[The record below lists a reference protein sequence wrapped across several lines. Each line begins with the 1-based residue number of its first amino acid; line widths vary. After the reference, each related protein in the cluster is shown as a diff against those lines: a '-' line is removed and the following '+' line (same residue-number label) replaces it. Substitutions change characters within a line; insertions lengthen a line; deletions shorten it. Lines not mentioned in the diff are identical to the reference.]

1 MRRSLWRLAAL
12 ALLLMLALALRLYRL
27 DGQSLWNDEGTSVAL
42 AARDLATITRNA
54 AHDIHPPLYYYALHF
69 WVKLWGNS
77 EVAVRSLSALYGAL
91 TVLIVYGL
99 ARRLYGWRV
108 AIVAGALAAISPLQ
122 VYYSQEARMYAQ
134 VTLLGA
140 LSFWLFAAWADDLLP
155 SSDRKATRASRWRP
169 IAYVLVTT
177 CALYSQY
184 LALTLV
190 AAQNVL
196 FACRVVAWRRS
207 ERGGD
212 SPWRRAVGATW
223 RWAAAQLALFV
234 MFLPWLWVAWP
245 QLRAWPAV
253 SEPFTAGTLLT
264 RALYDLSVGITFP
277 RAPWVPAACAV
288 ILIGGWAVAWWRQR
302 RVAWAA
308 AIVWGY
314 LLIPLALIYLLSQQ
328 RPMYNAKFV
337 LLVAPAFALVLA
349 RAIVIPLPAAGSGRL
364 ARWLP
369 AAWLVGAMAFMLGL
383 SALSLDHNYHDGR
396 YARDD
401 YRAIARYIAAAG
413 QAGDAILINAP
424 SQVETFGYYYHGPLP
439 VHPLPRQRPIDTVAT
454 ERDLQ
459 SLVAGGKN
467 IYAILWATAESDPEG
482 FIEGWLEQHTYKALD
497 MWYGN
502 LRFVVY
508 AVPQGDGLSANWQS
522 VQAEF
527 GPIRLQ
533 RYALLTPQATAGQ
546 VLQLSLVWEAL
557 SPLDRRYK
565 VFVHVLDAEGHI
577 VGQRDAEPSGGR
589 LTPTWRPG
597 EEIVDHHGVL
607 ILPGTPPGLHQ
618 LAIGLYDLETGQRL
632 PLTGGGGDDRLFL
645 PAVEIIKPATPL
657 PPGIM
662 GIQHALDVS
671 ADGLAPR
678 GFTLTRLGEAA
689 DRHLFR
695 AGDVLHLTL
704 FWQLPS
710 PMDRELAV
718 SLRLLDGRGHEAWHQ
733 RYSLVGGR
741 YPLREWSVGEIVRD
755 QYHLFLP
762 GDLRAGDYTLSL
774 SLEDGTSGESL
785 LPLLALRKLEIR

>member
-1 MRRSLWRLAAL
+1 M
-12 ALLLMLALALRLYRL
+12 ALALRLYRL

-54 AHDIHPPLYYYALHF
+54 AQDIHPPLYYYALHF
-69 WVKLWGNS
+69 WVRLFGNS

-91 TVLIVYGL
+91 TVLVVCGL
-99 ARRLYGWRV
+99 ARRLYGRRV
-108 AIVAGALAAISPLQ
+108 AIVAGALAAVSPLQ

-155 SSDRKATRASRWRP
+155 SAGGEAMHAPWWRP
-169 IAYVLVTT
+169 VAYVLVTA

-190 AAQNVL
+190 AAQNAL
-196 FACRVVAWRRS
+196 FLCRVVACCRS
-207 ERGGD
+207 LPGRE
-212 SPWRRAVGATW
+212 SPLRCAAGAIW
-223 RWAAAQLALFV
+223 RWGVSQLALLLL
-234 MFLPWLWVAWP
+234 FLPWLRVAWP

-277 RAPWVPAACAV
+277 RASWVLAGCAV
-288 ILIGGWAVAWWRQR
+288 ILIVGWAIARWQDL
-302 RVAWAA
+302 WAA
-308 AIVWGY
+308 AVAWGY
-314 LLIPLALIYLLSQQ
+314 LLIPLALVYFLSQQ

-349 RAIVIPLPAAGSGRL
+349 RAIVISRPTAGSSRL
-364 ARWLP
+364 ARWLRV
-369 AAWLVGAMAFMLGL
+369 AWPVGAMAFLLGV
-383 SALSLDHNYHDGR
+383 SALSLDRNYHDSR

-413 QAGDAILINAP
+413 QVGDAILINAP

-454 ERDLQ
+454 ARDLQ
-459 SLVAGGKN
+459 SLVTESKN
-467 IYAILWATAESDPEG
+467 IYAILWATDESDPEG

-497 MWYGN
+497 VWYGN
-502 LRFVVY
+502 LRFVMY
-508 AVPQGDGLSANWQS
+508 AVSQGDGLSASWKS
-522 VQAEF
+522 AQADF

-565 VFVHVLDAEGHI
+565 VFVHVLDADGHI

-589 LTPTWRPG
+589 LTPTWQPG
-597 EEIVDHHGVL
+597 EEIVDHHGIL

-632 PLTGGGGDDRLFL
+632 PLAGDGDDDRLFL
-645 PAVEIIKPATPL
+645 PPVEIVKPATPL
-657 PPGIM
+657 PLGIM
-662 GIQHALDVS
+662 GIQHPLDVS
-671 ADGLAPR
+671 ADGLMLR
-678 GFTLTRLGEAA
+678 GFNLTRLGDVA
-689 DRHLFR
+689 DQCLFR
-695 AGDVLHLTL
+695 PGDVLHLTL
-704 FWQLPS
+704 FWQLLS
-710 PMDRELAV
+710 PVDRELAV
-718 SLRLLDGRGHEAWHQ
+718 SVRLLNGRGEEAWRQ
-733 RYSLVGGR
+733 RYSLAGGH
-741 YPLREWSVGEIVRD
+741 YPPWEWGSGEIVRD
-755 QYHLFLP
+755 QYYLFLP
-762 GDLRAGDYTLSL
+762 GDLREGQYALSL
-774 SLEDGTSGESL
+774 SLEDKASRRSL
-785 LPLLALRKLEIR
+785 LPALTLRKLQIR

>member
-1 MRRSLWRLAAL
+1 MRRSFWRPAAL
-12 ALLLMLALALRLYRL
+12 ALLLALALALRLYRL

-54 AHDIHPPLYYYALHF
+54 ARDIHPPLYYYALHF
-69 WVKLWGNS
+69 WVRLFGNS

-91 TVLIVYGL
+91 TVLVVCGL
-99 ARRLYGWRV
+99 ARRLYSWHV
-108 AIVAGALAAISPLQ
+108 ALMASALTAISPLQ

-155 SSDRKATRASRWRP
+155 SAGGEAARAPRWRP
-169 IAYVLVTT
+169 VVYVLVTA

-190 AAQNVL
+190 AAQNAL
-196 FACRVVAWRRS
+196 FLCRVVAWLRLK
-207 ERGGD
+207 RGGD
-212 SPWRRAVGATW
+212 NSWRRAAGAIW
-223 RWAAAQLALFV
+223 RWAVSQLALLLL
-234 MFLPWLWVAWP
+234 FLPWLRVAWP

-253 SEPFTAGTLLT
+253 SEPFTVGDLLA
-264 RALYDLSVGITFP
+264 RALYDLSTGITFP
-277 RAPWVPAACAV
+277 RAPWVVVGCSV
-288 ILIGGWAVAWWRQR
+288 ILIAGWAIARWRQDL
-302 RVAWAA
+302 WAA
-308 AIVWGY
+308 AVAWGY

-349 RAIVIPLPAAGSGRL
+349 RAIVIPRPAAGSSRL
-364 ARWLP
+364 ARWLRV
-369 AAWLVGAMAFMLGL
+369 AWPVGAVAFLLGV
-383 SALSLDHNYHDGR
+383 SALSLDRNYHDGG

-401 YRAIARYIAAAG
+401 YRAIARYIAIAG

-459 SLVAGGKN
+459 SLVAESKN
-467 IYAILWATAESDPEG
+467 IYAILWATDESDPQG
-482 FIEGWLEQHTYKALD
+482 FIEGWLEQRTYKALD
-497 MWYGN
+497 VWYGN

-508 AVPQGDGLSANWQS
+508 AVPQGEALSSWQA
-522 VQAEF
+522 VEAEF
-527 GPIRLQ
+527 GPIRLR

-577 VGQRDAEPSGGR
+577 VGQRDAEPSGGQM
-589 LTPTWRPG
+589 TPTWRPG
-597 EEIVDHHGVL
+597 EEVADHHGVL

-632 PLTGGGGDDRLFL
+632 PLAGGGGDDRLFL
-645 PAVEIIKPATPL
+645 SPVEIIRPATLL
-657 PPGIM
+657 PSGIM
-662 GIQHALDVS
+662 GIQHALDAS
-671 ADGLAPR
+671 ADGLTLR
-678 GFTLTRLGEAA
+678 GFNLTRLGEAT
-689 DRHLFR
+689 DQHLFR
-695 AGDVLHLTL
+695 SGDVLHLTL
-704 FWQLPS
+704 FWQLQS
-710 PMDRELAV
+710 PMDHELAV
-718 SLRLLDGRGHEAWHQ
+718 SFRLLDGRGQEVWRQ
-733 RYSLVGGR
+733 RYTLTGGR

-762 GDLRAGDYTLSL
+762 GDLREGDYTLSL
-774 SLEDGTSGESL
+774 SLAEGTSAQ
-785 LPLLALRKLEIR
+785 PLLSALSLRKLQIR